1 MLENIGMNI
10 EVVPST
16 FKEDLDS
23 TAFATPIEYAKETA
37 RRKGVEVARRLG
49 MAEKV
54 SGDCVKP
61 PPDVVIAAD
70 TIITLGDKIYGKP
83 KDEED
88 AKKTLKE
95 LSGKPHIAITGFT
108 LITPG
113 TWKVGH
119 LLKESE
125 DKPTLC
131 VSLGYETTE
140 VFMTDLAPEIIDSYV
155 KTGEPMGRA
164 GSYSIQDLAATFV
177 ESINGDYY
185 NVVGLPLH
193 AFSRQLLHICMTKQD

>member
-1 MLENIGMNI
+1 MNI

-16 FKEDLDS
+16 FKENLDPTS
-23 TAFATPIEYAKETA
+23 FASPIEYAKETA
-37 RRKGVEVARRLG
+37 RRKAVEVARRLG
-49 MAEKV
+49 MAEKQ
-54 SGDCVKP
+54 SGDSVNS
-61 PPDVVIAAD
+61 PPDIVIGAD
-70 TIITLGDKIYGKP
+70 TIITVGDKIYGKP

-88 AKKTLKE
+88 AKRTLKE
-95 LSGKPHIAITGFT
+95 LSGKPHIAITGFV
-108 LITPG
+108 LVTPG

-125 DKPTLC
+125 DKPALC
-131 VSLGYETTE
+131 VMLAYETTE
-140 VFMTDLAPEIIDSYV
+140 VFMCDLPPEIINAYL

-193 AFSRQLLHICMTKQD
+193 KFCRQMLQVCMTKQQ